1 MMGDH
6 LVLRPIGA
14 LDLDRAAALHRQAF
28 EPLGERPWTRRDM
41 AELLASPGV
50 TGLFL
55 GVEGREDGFALLR
68 VAADEAELLTIAV
81 EAGRRRHGLGRHLLE
96 AVIEQARN
104 RGAQS
109 FFLEVG
115 ADNAPARS
123 LYSQAGFMEV
133 GRRPAYYRRPVGFAD
148 ALVLRLTLTGGV

>member
-1 MMGDH
+1 MSDRV
-6 LVLRPIGA
+6 VLRPMGA

-41 AELLASPGV
+41 AELLAAPGV

-55 GVEGREDGFALLR
+55 GADGREDGFALLR

-81 EAGRRRHGLGRHLLE
+81 EAGRRRHGLGRRLLG
-96 AVIEQARN
+96 AMIEQARD
-104 RGAQS
+104 RGARS

-133 GRRPAYYRRPVGFAD
+133 GRRPAYYRRPDGFAD
-148 ALVLRLTLTGGV
+148 ALILRLTLTGGV